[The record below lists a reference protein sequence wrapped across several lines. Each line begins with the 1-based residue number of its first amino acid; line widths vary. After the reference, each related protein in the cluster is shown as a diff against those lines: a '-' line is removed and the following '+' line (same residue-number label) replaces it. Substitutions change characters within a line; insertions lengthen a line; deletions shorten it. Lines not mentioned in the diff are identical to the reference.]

1 MPTFSREP
9 VVYVN
14 LVKAILTLLT
24 AFGVA
29 ITNDQ
34 TSAILGFVSIAVI
47 FLIGGKIERDAVTPV
62 AAPVLPATTQV
73 TTPAGAAAVVVE
85 VEDEPADR

>member
-14 LVKAILTLLT
+14 LVKAFLTLLT

-29 ITNDQ
+29 ITDSQ
-34 TSAILGFVSIAVI
+34 TSAILGFVSIAII
-47 FLIGGKIERDAVTPV
+47 FLVGAKIERDAVTPTG
-62 AAPVLPATTQV
+62 APVLSASTNV
-73 TTPAGAAAVVVE
+73 TTPEGNAAVVVE
-85 VEDEPADR
+85 VEDEA